1 MNHEQDT
8 PDVWVTVVIP
18 AYNAATTVG
27 KALQSA
33 VNQTYEL
40 VEVLVVDD
48 ASTDN
53 TLDVVKNFAG
63 NNHRVRVLRRPT
75 NSGGVGAPRNLGIAQ
90 AAGRYVMFLD
100 ADDELPP
107 RACELL
113 LAGALESGSDIT
125 AGKAVR
131 VNRATGESEGWAPRC
146 TRWRAPCPVW
156 WSSR

>member
-18 AYNAATTVG
+18 AYNAATTIG

-40 VEVLVVDD
+40 VEVVVVDD

-63 NNHRVRVLRRPT
+63 TNGRVRVLRRPPT
-75 NSGGVGAPRNLGIAQ
+75 
-90 AAGRYVMFLD
+90 AAASARP
-100 ADDELPP
+100 ATWASRRPP
-107 RACELL
+107 
-113 LAGALESGSDIT
+113 AGT
-125 AGKAVR
+125 
-131 VNRATGESEGWAPRC
+131 
-146 TRWRAPCPVW
+146 
-156 WSSR
+156 